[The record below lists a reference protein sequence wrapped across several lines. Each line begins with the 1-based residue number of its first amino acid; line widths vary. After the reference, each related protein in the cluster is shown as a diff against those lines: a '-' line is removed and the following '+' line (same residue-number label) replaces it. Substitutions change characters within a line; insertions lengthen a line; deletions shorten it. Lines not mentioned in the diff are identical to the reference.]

1 MTSLFYQQLLCI
13 GNGFVATVSLQEMGF
28 LIFSQ
33 NSILFV
39 SNKRVSF

>member
-1 MTSLFYQQLLCI
+1 MNLQATAAFCI
-13 GNGFVATVSLQEMGF
+13 PYGFVATVSLQEMGF

-39 SNKRVSF
+39 SNKRVIF

>member
-1 MTSLFYQQLLCI
+1 MIAMICMMI
-13 GNGFVATVSLQEMGF
+13 MIGFVATVSLLEMGF